1 MNSMCLLRLLSLP
14 KYGLKSSST
23 ALDNT
28 AIFEKSEKIFGS
40 MEKTDLYLQRISYIL
55 LCVIN
60 LLRSGERI
68 GSQTHWQPTRS
79 HALAGLENRCQLLLR

>member
-1 MNSMCLLRLLSLP
+1 
-14 KYGLKSSST
+14 
-23 ALDNT
+23 
-28 AIFEKSEKIFGS
+28 
-40 MEKTDLYLQRISYIL
+40 MEKTDLSLSRISYIL

-79 HALAGLENRCQLLLR
+79 HALRDWKTGANSYSDEKRREIN